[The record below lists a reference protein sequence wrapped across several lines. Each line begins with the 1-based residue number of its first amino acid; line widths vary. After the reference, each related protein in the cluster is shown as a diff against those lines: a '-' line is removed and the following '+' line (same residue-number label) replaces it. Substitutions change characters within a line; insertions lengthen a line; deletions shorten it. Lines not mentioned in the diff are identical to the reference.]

1 MSANFRDLLERA
13 IWTFLQ
19 TALSVWALTNFELT
33 KTALIGA
40 VAAGISA
47 LKTIIVKTV

>member
-1 MSANFRDLLERA
+1 MKDLVSRA
-13 IWTFLQ
+13 LWTFVQ
-19 TALSVWALTNFELT
+19 TFVSVWALTNFELT

-47 LKTIIVKTV
+47 LKTLFVKTV